1 MSKRDPALD
10 LYNSFKGKKRT
21 FFQTTNQTT
30 NQTKRNIDS
39 RTEGTSKEPLPVGEL
54 INELV
59 KDRQWQ
65 GGLAEGEVFVKWPEI
80 VGAEIAQHSEPIE
93 IKNGKLFI
101 KCSSTAWATQLN
113 LVKSDLL
120 VVIKKVAPAIFE
132 LEIYGPNAP
141 SWRKGLR
148 TVQGGNGPRDTYG

>member
-1 MSKRDPALD
+1 VTKRDPALD

-21 FFQTTNQTT
+21 FFQP
-30 NQTKRNIDS
+30 TKENGSEVKQENREKN
-39 RTEGTSKEPLPVGEL
+39 KEPLLVGEL
-54 INELV
+54 IDELV
-59 KDRQWQ
+59 QDRQWQ
-65 GGLAEGEVFVKWPEI
+65 GGLAEGEIFIKWPEI
-80 VGAEIAQHSEPIE
+80 VGTEIALHSEPIE

-113 LVKSDLL
+113 LVKSELL
-120 VVIKKVAPAIFE
+120 ISVKKVAPGISE

-148 TVQGGNGPRDTYG
+148 TIQGSNGPRDTYG

>member
-1 MSKRDPALD
+1 MTKRDPALD

-21 FFQTTNQTT
+21 FFQPIKESGSEVKQENREK
-30 NQTKRNIDS
+30 N
-39 RTEGTSKEPLPVGEL
+39 KEPLAVGEL

-59 KDRQWQ
+59 QERQWQ
-65 GGLAEGEVFVKWPEI
+65 GGLAEGEIFIKWPEI
-80 VGAEIAQHSEPIE
+80 VGTEIALHSEPIE

-113 LVKSDLL
+113 LVKSELL
-120 VVIKKVAPAIFE
+120 ISVKKVAPGISE
-132 LEIYGPNAP
+132 LEIYGPSAP

-148 TVQGGNGPRDTYG
+148 TIQGSNGPRDTYG

>member
-1 MSKRDPALD
+1 MTKRDLALD

-21 FFQTTNQTT
+21 FFQTSKKTSTEVREE
-30 NQTKRNIDS
+30 KR
-39 RTEGTSKEPLPVGEL
+39 EPLPVGEL

-59 KDRQWQ
+59 NDRQWQ
-65 GGLAEGEVFVKWPEI
+65 GGLAEGEIFIKWPEI
-80 VGAEIAQHSEPIE
+80 VGAEIALHSEPVE
-93 IKNGKLFI
+93 IKEKKLFI

-113 LVKSDLL
+113 LVKTELL
-120 VVIKKVAPAIFE
+120 NSIKKVAPAISE

-148 TVQGGNGPRDTYG
+148 TVQGSNGPRDTYG

>member
-1 MSKRDPALD
+1 MTKRDPALD

-21 FFQTTNQTT
+21 FFQPIKENGSE
-30 NQTKRNIDS
+30 TKQENREKN
-39 RTEGTSKEPLPVGEL
+39 KEPLPVGEL

-59 KDRQWQ
+59 QDRQWQ
-65 GGLAEGEVFVKWPEI
+65 GGLAEGEIFIKWPEI
-80 VGAEIAQHSEPIE
+80 VGTEIALHSEPIE

-113 LVKSDLL
+113 LVKSELL
-120 VVIKKVAPAIFE
+120 ISVKKVAPGISE
-132 LEIYGPNAP
+132 LEIYGPSAP

-148 TVQGGNGPRDTYG
+148 TIQGSNGPRDTYG

>member
-1 MSKRDPALD
+1 MSKRDLALD

-21 FFQTTNQTT
+21 FFQTS
-30 NQTKRNIDS
+30 KKSDS
-39 RTEGTSKEPLPVGEL
+39 EVRDNNKEPLPVGDL

-59 KDRQWQ
+59 NDRQWKS
-65 GGLAEGEVFVKWPEI
+65 GLAEGEVFIKWQEI
-80 VGAEIAQHSEPIE
+80 VGAEIAQHSEPTE
-93 IKNGKLFI
+93 IKDGKLFI

-113 LVKSDLL
+113 LVKSELL
-120 VVIKKVAPAIFE
+120 ISIKKVAPGIND

-148 TVQGGNGPRDTYG
+148 TIQGSNGPRDTYG